1 MARRSLTFDF
11 YFNYLAW
18 ILGGLGLS
26 ANFVATIRFQ
36 RWLMNRA
43 LLLHNVRLFLLI
55 VTLLFPCLF
64 NAQAKIRI
72 VMSSDI
78 SLNGS
83 VRCAEDKG
91 FFKKCGSDDEAIA
104 IAWRGMPVI
113 RSLV

>member
-1 MARRSLTFDF
+1 MARRSLTSDF

-55 VTLLFPCLF
+55 VIPLFPFLS
-64 NAQAKIRI
+64 NAQDRIRI
-72 VMSSDI
+72 GLSSV
-78 SLNGS
+78 SATNGS
-83 VRCAEDKG
+83 VWVAEAKG
-91 FFKKCGSDDEAIA
+91 LFKEYGADVGGMVSDGE
-104 IAWRGMPVI
+104 G
-113 RSLV
+113 